1 MDFKRIE
8 WIFFLA
14 FLGVNI
20 FLVSI
25 YREARSE
32 QNIVSRSNQKIPIE
46 QRLAS
51 ENIQSA
57 GGFSEEK
64 ILGYYLSGEPTN
76 MDQLIEK
83 ERANSAH
90 PELVNGQTTTEG
102 TVLTHVV
109 NDGAYLRNNGRM
121 TDTLHNYFE
130 RSKNLM
136 FQNEYTY
143 ISEWDRADGDYVE
156 LFAAQAY
163 EGIPINDD
171 SSRLGIT
178 VRKEEDSLIV
188 VSYTQTHVDNLT
200 PLREAMMLYS
210 EEDAVNTLYINNKIP
225 SNSTLKWQQLA
236 YTLTLKV
243 RGKNVYVPAWFVAIE
258 TPDETVQI
266 ERVNALTNRIIT
278 NTTVRTVENT

>member
-20 FLVSI
+20 FLISI

-51 ENIQSA
+51 ENIKSE
-57 GGFSEEK
+57 GKFSKEK
-64 ILGYYLSGEPTN
+64 ILGYYLSAKPTN
-76 MDQLIEK
+76 MDEQMEK
-83 ERANSAH
+83 ERANGTDS
-90 PELVNGQTTTEG
+90 ELVNGQTTTDG
-102 TVLTHVV
+102 AVLNHVV

-121 TDTLHNYFE
+121 TDTLQNYFE
-130 RSKNLM
+130 RTNNLM
-136 FQNEYTY
+136 FQKEYTY
-143 ISEWDRADGDYVE
+143 IPEWDRLDGDYIE
-156 LFAAQAY
+156 LFAAQTY
-163 EGIPINDD
+163 EGIPINDT

-178 VRKEEDSLIV
+178 VRKEDDSLTV
-188 VSYTQTHVDNLT
+188 VSYTQTHVNHLT
-200 PLREAMMLYS
+200 PLREAMTLYS

-225 SNSTLKWQQLA
+225 SNATLKWQQLA

-278 NTTVRTVENT
+278 NTTVRIVENT